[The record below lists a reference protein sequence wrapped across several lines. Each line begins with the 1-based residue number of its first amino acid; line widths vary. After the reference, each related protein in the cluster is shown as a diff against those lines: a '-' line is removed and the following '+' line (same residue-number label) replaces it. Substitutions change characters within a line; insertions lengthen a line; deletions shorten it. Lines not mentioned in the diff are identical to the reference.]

1 VAKKRMESKKWVHH
15 KFTCMKN
22 AFKRQADI
30 YLEMFQYIPT
40 GLRIHVMTGG
50 STHCLEVVT
59 VGKLV

>member
-1 VAKKRMESKKWVHH
+1 
-15 KFTCMKN
+15 MKN